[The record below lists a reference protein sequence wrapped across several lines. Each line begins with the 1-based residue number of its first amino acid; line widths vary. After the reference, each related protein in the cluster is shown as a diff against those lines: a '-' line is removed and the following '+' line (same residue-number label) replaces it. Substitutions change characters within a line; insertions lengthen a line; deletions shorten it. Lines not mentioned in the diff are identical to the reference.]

1 MSLKS
6 ISALNCQNYI
16 DKAPNLPITVK
27 LQGIS
32 SSKCENLEN
41 KLFSIES
48 RGMDENGE
56 NDQGHAQKYRK
67 IPVPTQY
74 REGAKI
80 LKQIVEEG
88 KSLKELVYNNK
99 HIVS

>member
-1 MSLKS
+1 MEENIENQGLKS
-6 ISALNCQNYI
+6 
-16 DKAPNLPITVK
+16 T
-27 LQGIS
+27 
-32 SSKCENLEN
+32 
-41 KLFSIES
+41 
-48 RGMDENGE
+48 
-56 NDQGHAQKYRK
+56 YRK

-99 HIVS
+99 HIVSY

>member
-1 MSLKS
+1 
-6 ISALNCQNYI
+6 
-16 DKAPNLPITVK
+16 
-27 LQGIS
+27 
-32 SSKCENLEN
+32 
-41 KLFSIES
+41 
-48 RGMDENGE
+48 MDENE
-56 NDQGHAQKYRK
+56 NENENNQGHVVERYRK

-80 LKQIVEEG
+80 LKAIVEEG

>member
-1 MSLKS
+1 MEDE
-6 ISALNCQNYI
+6 I
-16 DKAPNLPITVK
+16 
-27 LQGIS
+27 
-32 SSKCENLEN
+32 ENENEYQAKKFLEQVN
-41 KLFSIES
+41 
-48 RGMDENGE
+48 GNDEN
-56 NDQGHAQKYRK
+56 QPQKYRK

-80 LKQIVEEG
+80 LKAIVEEG